1 MTTRMDF
8 GFTFGSAKAGV
19 SPRVRRDEP
28 LRLLVLADFSAHGLR
43 GLPHPKPLAQRVPVR
58 VDIDNFDAVLRRM
71 APALTLELAAPI
83 AARLAL
89 SFSTMDD
96 FHPDQLLPHLPHPL
110 PQPLPATQATAAL
123 PEAAPLTED
132 HAATLER
139 LLGRKPTAAAGASV
153 GGLDQL
159 IQSIVAPSLVPVQ
172 PAGQAQAQASS
183 QAALGE
189 VLRSVLHHPA
199 FQSLEATWRGV
210 QGLVRSLGLGEDLQ
224 VHLLD
229 VSQAELQADVEA
241 AHGLMSATELARCLL
256 RQGDADER
264 SASWPVMVGLY
275 AFGPSAADLR
285 LLTSMAGVAQQ
296 VAGSFMAAAQPAV
309 LGLTSFA
316 AAGDDAEWPGMAED
330 EQARWAAFRRSP
342 EAALVHLVAPRL
354 LLRLPYGKATDPIER
369 QPFEEMPAV
378 FDHDACLWGSGVLAC
393 AQLMGQ
399 AFMAHGWGMRL
410 GERLDVE
417 DLPSYVVVRHGEKHL
432 LACAEANLSERAGD
446 RLLALGLMPL
456 LSYKH
461 RNAAR
466 LMSFQSMAAAAA

>member
-1 MTTRMDF
+1 N
-8 GFTFGSAKAGV
+8 AGV
-19 SPRVRRDEP
+19 SPRARRDDP

-43 GLPHPKPLAQRVPVR
+43 GLSHPKPLAQRVPVR

-71 APALTLELAAPI
+71 APALTLELNAPI
-83 AARLAL
+83 AARLDL

-96 FHPDQLLPHLPHPL
+96 FHPDQLLPRLPH
-110 PQPLPATQATAAL
+110 PLPATQAASVL

-139 LLGRKPTAAAGASV
+139 LLGRKPAAASGSSGSSGEGV

-159 IQSIVAPSLVPVQ
+159 IQSIVAPSLVPAQ
-172 PAGQAQAQASS
+172 PAAQAQAQAAS
-183 QAALGE
+183 QSAIGE

-199 FQSLEATWRGV
+199 FQSLEGTWLGV
-210 QGLVRSLGLGEDLQ
+210 QGLVRSLDLGEDLQ

-264 SASWPVMVGLY
+264 VVSWPVMVGLY
-275 AFGPSAADLR
+275 AFGPSAADLS

-296 VAGSFMAAAQPAV
+296 VAGSFMAMAQPVV

-330 EQARWAAFRRSP
+330 EQARWAAFRRRP

-378 FDHDACLWGSGVLAC
+378 FDHDACLWGPGVLAC

-432 LACAEANLSERAGD
+432 LACAEANLSECAGE

-466 LMSFQSMAAAAA
+466 VMSFQSMAAAAA